1 MTRNRCHKMACSIIS
16 FRQACATRPLRRAF
30 PILLV
35 TGPMLTAWMA
45 LSCGPN
51 SGETPT
57 SGSLVVYGAESVS
70 PAIKDI
76 VDEFNKLYT
85 NAHISLVVCSS
96 REAIV
101 KLLNN
106 EAKVVVSARALNA
119 EEVGV
124 VTKYELYVDS
134 IKIAYD
140 GIAAIV
146 HPSNPVNQLSLNELN
161 EILTGKIKRWRDLP
175 AKGKSTPEIIVA
187 LGGPNTSEY
196 ELMKTDVANGKPFTT
211 RLYPCSTSTEVIQL
225 IASRPEAIGFVGVG
239 WLAND
244 SSKVK
249 VLELGTDE
257 YFTDSAGRQVKY
269 FAPEQAHIYRG
280 FYPLR
285 RAIYI
290 YSREKGFGLG
300 AGFMTYVA
308 SPDGQTIM
316 KNHGLVPATQKVRL
330 VRPSSETS

>member
-1 MTRNRCHKMACSIIS
+1 M
-16 FRQACATRPLRRAF
+16 
-30 PILLV
+30 
-35 TGPMLTAWMA
+35 G

-57 SGSLVVYGAESVS
+57 SGSLVVYSAESVS
-70 PAIKDI
+70 PAIKQI
-76 VDEFNKLYT
+76 VDEFNKLYS
-85 NAHISLVVCSS
+85 NAHIALVVCTS

-119 EEVGV
+119 EEEGV
-124 VTKYELYVDS
+124 VTKYDLYVDS

-146 HPSNPVNQLSLNELN
+146 HPSNPISQLSLNELKG
-161 EILTGKIKRWRDLP
+161 IVTGKIKRWRELLV
-175 AKGKSTPEIIVA
+175 KGRSIPEIFVA

-196 ELMKTDVANGKPFTT
+196 EVMRTDVAKGEPFTT
-211 RLYPCSTSTEVIQL
+211 RLYPCSTSTEVIEL
-225 IASRPEAIGFVGVG
+225 TARRPEAIGFVGVG

-308 SPDGQTIM
+308 SPDGQKII
-316 KNHGLVPATQKVRL
+316 KNHGLVPATQKIRL
-330 VRPSSETS
+330 VPPSSETS

>member
-1 MTRNRCHKMACSIIS
+1 MMRTRCREIAGSTGWVS
-16 FRQACATRPLRRAF
+16 RAF

-35 TGPMLTAWMA
+35 AGVTLCAWTGLN
-45 LSCGPN
+45 CGPN
-51 SGETPT
+51 SEETPT
-57 SGSLVVYGAESVS
+57 SGRLVVYTAESVS
-70 PAIKDI
+70 PAIKEI
-76 VDEFNKLYT
+76 VGEFNKLYN
-85 NAHISLVVCSS
+85 NAHITLVVSTS

-106 EAKVVVSARALNA
+106 EAKVVVSARAINT
-119 EEVGV
+119 EEQAVI
-124 VTKYELYVDS
+124 TKYDLYVDS

-146 HPSNPVNQLSLNELN
+146 HPSNPISQLSLNDLSK
-161 EILTGKIKRWRDLP
+161 IVSGKAKRWRELY
-175 AKGKSTPEIIVA
+175 AKGRSTPEIFVA

-196 ELMKTDVANGKPFTT
+196 EVMKTDIAKGEPFTT
-211 RLYPCSTSTEVIQL
+211 RLYPCSTSSQVIQL
-225 IASRPEAIGFVGVG
+225 TANRPEAIGFVGTD
-239 WLAND
+239 WLTND
-244 SSKVK
+244 SLKVK

-285 RAIYI
+285 RTIYI

-308 SPDGQTIM
+308 SPDGQEII
-316 KNHGLVPATQKVRL
+316 KNHGLVPATQKIRL